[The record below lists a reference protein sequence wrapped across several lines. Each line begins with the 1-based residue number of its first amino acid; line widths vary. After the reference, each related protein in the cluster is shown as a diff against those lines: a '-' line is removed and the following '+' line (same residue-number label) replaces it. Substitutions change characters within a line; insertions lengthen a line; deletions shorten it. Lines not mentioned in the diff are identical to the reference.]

1 MKFSTEDIGG
11 LAVALSALVVVS
23 GIVAVI
29 AGAACWRLVSGRR
42 DEGPV
47 EPVWLVLALVGAG
60 LAGVAL
66 FVRYDGF
73 SSLWSEVGE
82 IESAEFFF
90 EPATAVVLLLV
101 GAMMLPSRR
110 RFGATILITAGA
122 LTTVH
127 HLGVLIAAWRAIG
140 EVGEVQSA
148 GWIGIAGGLLAVF
161 AGWQVQQ
168 SIRRT
173 ASDVRV
179 DRSG

>member
-1 MKFSTEDIGG
+1 
-11 LAVALSALVVVS
+11 
-23 GIVAVI
+23 VI

-42 DEGPV
+42 DDGPV
-47 EPVWLVLALVGAG
+47 EPVWPVLALVGAG

-90 EPATAVVLLLV
+90 EPATAVVVLLV
-101 GAMMLPSRR
+101 GAMMLTSWRR
-110 RFGATILITAGA
+110 YGATVLITAGA
-122 LTTVH
+122 MTAVH

-140 EVGEVQSA
+140 EVGEVQAA
-148 GWIGIAGGLLAVF
+148 GWFGIAGGLLAVF

-168 SIRRT
+168 SLRRT
-173 ASDVRV
+173 SP
-179 DRSG
+179 DRPA